1 MGFAVR
7 PFLPLPPVQLQTR
20 QPRVDKTLNPDS
32 VLQVRQ
38 QLLNLKAALGRT
50 RHTLHTLQD
59 RAAAYSDSDYVQYSQ
74 AFAALLSEMEDLAEL
89 QRSHST
95 MAVLQLQELHDAAA
109 RRVLFARTSEAV
121 AALHREAAARTQALL
136 AAERPALDSV
146 KQRLERLRQRMQD
159 FDWRYPPGE
168 FVAWR
173 FKGVPR
179 GGRSPWS
186 RNPGVQRREPRA
198 RQRVQQLQQQ
208 PGAPPPLLFP

>member
-1 MGFAVR
+1 M
-7 PFLPLPPVQLQTR
+7 
-20 QPRVDKTLNPDS
+20 DKSLNPDS
-32 VLQVRQ
+32 VLQVQQ

-50 RHTLHTLQD
+50 RSTLHTLQD
-59 RAAAYSDSDYVQYSQ
+59 HAAAYSDSDYVQYSQ

-95 MAVLQLQELHDAAA
+95 SAVLQLQELQDAAA
-109 RRVLFARTSEAV
+109 RRVLFARTAEAV
-121 AALHREAAARTQALL
+121 AALNREAAARTQVLL

-146 KQRLERLRQRMQD
+146 KTRLQRLRQQMQD
-159 FDWRYPPGE
+159 FGWRYPPGE
-168 FVAWR
+168 LIAWR
-173 FKGVPR
+173 FKGVPK

-208 PGAPPPLLFP
+208 PGAGPPLLFP